1 MRPVTGKINSK
12 VLSNQSATGTAGP
25 STYHWTSAPS
35 LTTFSCMMPQLN
47 CSTPTRFPG
56 RTVVLAVAL
65 LVASVALAPHSHAQ
79 SGDAGE
85 LAPAYRL
92 SLEKENVERY
102 YTLYGIGMGATI
114 ATGFPGPAIMA
125 VSGDLLI
132 QSAEQYARILE
143 EERDTV
149 ADSMQLERYRRSHN
163 AGLVTA
169 GLGSITLSAGA
180 GTFAYGD
187 MIADDDTV
195 RITGAVIA
203 GVGAVATLTGLII
216 DAVAVTRTRD
226 WVRERDREIR

>member
-25 STYHWTSAPS
+25 STYHWTSDPS
-35 LTTFSCMMPQLN
+35 LTTFSCMMPQFN
-47 CSTPTRFPG
+47 SCTPTRFPG
-56 RTVVLAVAL
+56 RTVVLAAAL

-85 LAPAYRL
+85 LPPAYRL

-143 EERDTV
+143 ERGTV

-187 MIADDDTV
+187 KVADDDTV

-216 DAVAVTRTRD
+216 DAVAVTRARD
-226 WVRERDREIR
+226 WVRERDREIQ